1 MTETETFDVPE
12 VAKIPVQQKPEPKP
26 GEPAGPDPFDDGG
39 RSHSIK
45 GDEKREAMIKAAV
58 LYDQFEQ
65 QRQQLEVMLTEATL
79 GIEARN
85 RTIENLKLEL
95 AEARNNLCTL
105 QSTCEALR
113 QEVSDCRALFSSLRA
128 QLDHFE
134 IPLPVRRKVK
144 NGKQIAA

>member
-1 MTETETFDVPE
+1 MTDTETFEVPE
-12 VAKIPVQQKPEPKP
+12 VAKIPLPEKPAPEPQP
-26 GEPAGPDPFDDGG
+26 VDD
-39 RSHSIK
+39 
-45 GDEKREAMIKAAV
+45 KREAMIKAAV

-85 RTIENLKLEL
+85 RTIETLKLQL
-95 AEARNNLCTL
+95 MEATNNLCAV

-113 QEVSDCRALFSSLRA
+113 QENSELRALQVEQHALAKHLVARYENY
-128 QLDHFE
+128 E
-134 IPLPVRRKVK
+134 IPLPIRRKVK

>member
-12 VAKIPVQQKPEPKP
+12 VAKIPLPQKPAEP
-26 GEPAGPDPFDDGG
+26 EPQPV
-39 RSHSIK
+39 
-45 GDEKREAMIKAAV
+45 DEKREAMIKAAV

-95 AEARNNLCTL
+95 AEARNNLCTV

>member
-1 MTETETFDVPE
+1 MTEAETFEVPE
-12 VAKIPVQQKPEPKP
+12 VAKIPLPEKPEPEPKP
-26 GEPAGPDPFDDGG
+26 V
-39 RSHSIK
+39 
-45 GDEKREAMIKAAV
+45 DEKREAMIKAAV

-85 RTIENLKLEL
+85 RAIENLKLEL

>member
-1 MTETETFDVPE
+1 MTETETFEVPQ
-12 VAKIPVQQKPEPKP
+12 VAEIPLPEKTAAGAVSPP
-26 GEPAGPDPFDDGG
+26 LPADDADDG
-39 RSHSIK
+39 
-45 GDEKREAMIKAAV
+45 REVMVRAAA
-58 LYDQFEQ
+58 LYDQYEK

-85 RTIENLKLEL
+85 RTIENCKLEL
-95 AEARNNLCTL
+95 AEARNNLCTV